1 MLKLKAVDSIPVL
14 GKRHDLQVLIEE
26 FAKSNCEIMEV
37 EFKMGSDY
45 KNAVV
50 CRSCLANA
58 INRSRRYG
66 IRAIRSGN
74 RVFMVRTD

>member
-14 GKRHDLQVLIEE
+14 GKRHDLQALIEE
-26 FAKSNCEIMEV
+26 FVKSNCEVMEV
-37 EFKMGSDY
+37 EFEMGSDY

-50 CRSCLANA
+50 CRSCLTNA

-66 IRAIRSGN
+66 IRAIRNGN

>member
-1 MLKLKAVDSIPVL
+1 MLKLKTVDSIPVL
-14 GKRHDLQVLIEE
+14 GKRHDLQALIEE
-26 FAKSNCEIMEV
+26 FVKSNCEVMEV
-37 EFKMGSDY
+37 EFKMDSDY

-50 CRSCLANA
+50 CRSCLTNA